1 MGVSFAG
8 MSEEFLREQR
18 TVNVRDELQDV
29 QLYRKSKSVWI
40 AVGHYKGRTIEVK
53 GRTSSQ
59 ALASWREAARDRG
72 G

>member
-1 MGVSFAG
+1 
-8 MSEEFLREQR
+8 MSEQLREQR
-18 TVNVRDELQDV
+18 TINVRDEPQDV

-40 AVGHYKGRTIEVK
+40 AAGHYQGRTIEVK